1 MIRPHWEWPNVIK
14 HEGGHL
20 HYWVCVGV
28 GVSVCANRKCFLSVP
43 HFKSLIMIT
52 DYFKEYLLFLEML
65 LLLKLTLWMAIFKGS
80 SGRGCLR
87 QFKHHWLWCLPLG
100 KFLPAPLPEFW
111 ACLLTGLQ
119 QPLTSHWQSN
129 WIYTS
134 WRRPC
139 HCSY

>member
-1 MIRPHWEWPNVIK
+1 MIK

-65 LLLKLTLWMAIFKGS
+65 LLLKLTL
-80 SGRGCLR
+80 
-87 QFKHHWLWCLPLG
+87 
-100 KFLPAPLPEFW
+100 
-111 ACLLTGLQ
+111 
-119 QPLTSHWQSN
+119 
-129 WIYTS
+129 
-134 WRRPC
+134 
-139 HCSY
+139 